1 MTDAA
6 AWKPR
11 LARKARLHVDRVGG
25 KELLLF
31 PEAALSLNPTAAA
44 IVRLCDG
51 ERTTAAII
59 AELSRRFA
67 DRAAATLDRDVRGFL
82 DTLRE
87 RGLLE

>member
-1 MTDAA
+1 MTDAS
-6 AWKPR
+6 WKPR
-11 LARKARLHVDRVGG
+11 LARKARLHIDRVGG

-31 PEAALSLNPTAAA
+31 PEAALSLNATAAA

-59 AELSRRFA
+59 AELSRRFTA
-67 DRAAATLDRDVRGFL
+67 RATATLAREVQGFL